1 MVEIITPDEVRKSRK
16 DYIPEVIFKEINKL
30 LIVENFDGVES
41 KVYQEDII
49 NRVCTGETG
58 LTSSKIFEKHYLD
71 IEDIYKDAG
80 WKVTYDKPGY
90 CETYKAYFI
99 FRAVR

>member
-16 DYIPEVIFKEINKL
+16 DYIPEVIFNEINK

-41 KVYQEDII
+41 KVLQEDILK
-49 NRVCTGETG
+49 RVCTEETG
-58 LTSSKIFEKHYLD
+58 LTSDKIFRYHYLD
-71 IEDIYKDAG
+71 IEDFYKEAG
-80 WKVTYDKPGY
+80 WKVTYDKPAY
-90 CETYKAYFI
+90 CENFKAYFI

>member
-16 DYIPEVIFKEINKL
+16 DYIPEVIFKEINQ
-30 LIVENFDGVES
+30 LIIENFDGIES

-49 NRVCTGETG
+49 NRVCTEETG
-58 LTSSKIFEKHYLD
+58 LTSSKIFERHYLD
-71 IEDIYKDAG
+71 IEDFYREAG
-80 WKVTYDKPGY
+80 WKVIYDKPGY
-90 CETYKAYFI
+90 CETYKAFFV

>member
-16 DYIPEVIFKEINKL
+16 DYIPEVIFNEINK
-30 LIVENFDGVES
+30 LIVENFDGIES

-49 NRVCTGETG
+49 NRVCNSETG
-58 LTSSKIFEKHYLD
+58 LTSSKIFERHYLD
-71 IEDIYKDAG
+71 IEDFYKEAG
-80 WKVTYDKPGY
+80 WRVTYDKPAY
-90 CETYKAYFI
+90 CESYKAYFV